1 MSTEVQ
7 TPTSS
12 QHDAKLLVSRS
23 PIYGIFRFDDKGYVG
38 YWTDY
43 EAGKKVFEEEY
54 DNGEWY
60 YDEMVCQ
67 DCGNV
72 KAYPQWGN

>member
-1 MSTEVQ
+1 MDNLNKQLSDEAQ
-7 TPTSS
+7 GQPSCLG
-12 QHDAKLLVSRS
+12 AVSRS

-43 EAGKKVFEEEY
+43 ETGKKVFDEEY

-67 DCGNV
+67 DCG
-72 KAYPQWGN
+72 